1 MKTQQLHKAEQNAA
15 FSAAEVTQQQI
26 RDVHEA
32 RESMYTS
39 LLKMLS
45 HDFKGTVLN
54 LESQLSQLEG
64 HEALTAELHHILHSI
79 MSIKYRY
86 AMDPRKHQE
95 ADSTRLF
102 ELMKTMALLF
112 PDVEFSNMDV
122 EAAIVPCLLHLVVHQ
137 LLWNCRLHGG
147 GQITCSVT
155 VVGDSVIISTRN
167 LPGPNHEKLMAAGT
181 TALKLAMS
189 RAVGVVSS
197 SGLGL
202 QDIMH
207 ITQMCNCQF
216 SIDWKPEGVL
226 AQVRIPII
234 TRPELACAETSIA
247 MTPIRVCVID
257 DQLGPRMAS
266 LKLIKM
272 INPQYKAPDKLAPIE
287 AIWEDEFVKVAGADL
302 PEVQECVQWINR
314 DPMRTI
320 VFLDRMLEF
329 PMCVIDGLTLIPE
342 LCEMGALVM
351 IRSGNDSDED
361 REMYT
366 QHGAFGCVGKVLHG
380 GHGRGTVIINQAKR
394 YISDRLERLQ
404 GGTTQTVGND
414 GVEDRVIGEMDEEVL
429 FDERDGYSSMSSSLH
444 NASHNKHVQIL
455 IHKPS

>member
-1 MKTQQLHKAEQNAA
+1 MLELKDQREAFEDKVCLHQAELKTQQLHQAEQNAA
-15 FSAAEVTQQQI
+15 SSAAEVTQQQI

-54 LESQLSQLEG
+54 LESHLSQLEG

-102 ELMKTMALLF
+102 DLMKTMALLF
-112 PDVEFSNMDV
+112 PEVEFSNMDV
-122 EAAIVPCLLHLVVHQ
+122 EAAIIPCLLHLVVHQ
-137 LLWNCRLHGG
+137 LLRNCRLHGG

-155 VVGDSVIISTRN
+155 VVGESVIISTWN
-167 LPGPNHEKLMAAGT
+167 LPGPNHGRLMAAGT

-234 TRPELACAETSIA
+234 TRRPVLACVETSNT

-272 INPQYKAPDKLAPIE
+272 INPQYKAPDKLSRFE
-287 AIWEDEFVKVAGADL
+287 AIWEDDFVKVAGADL

-342 LCEMGALVM
+342 LCELGALVV

-361 REMYT
+361 REVYT
-366 QHGAFGCVGKVLHG
+366 QRGAFGSIGKVLHG
-380 GHGRGTVIINQAKR
+380 GHGHGTVIINQAKR

-404 GGTTQTVGND
+404 GRSIHTVGND
-414 GVEDRVIGEMDEEVL
+414 GVDHEVQ
-429 FDERDGYSSMSSSLH
+429 M
-444 NASHNKHVQIL
+444 L
-455 IHKPS
+455 INKPS